1 MIRKKDVIEYI
12 LSILRSNTKLLEKEL
27 KSINDEKN
35 SITKSS
41 SGDKHETSRALMQS
55 EFEKI
60 YNNYQ
65 SQLNHL
71 KVIESLDISDKSKIG
86 LGSLIETDSSILF
99 IGIGLGIHH
108 IDKRKV
114 LIVSKASPIGK
125 QIDGK
130 EEGDYI
136 SLNDNKDTIFRIS

>member
-1 MIRKKDVIEYI
+1 MLKKHVIEYI
-12 LSILRSNTKLLEKEL
+12 LSVLRSNTDLLENEL
-27 KSINDEKN
+27 KSINEEKN
-35 SITKSS
+35 SISKSS
-41 SGDKHETSRALMQS
+41 AGDKHETSRALMQS
-55 EFEKI
+55 EFDKI

-65 SQLNHL
+65 SQLNQL

-86 LGSLIETDSSILF
+86 LGSLVETDSSILF
-99 IGIGLGIHH
+99 IGIGLGIHQ

-136 SLNDNKDTIFRIS
+136 FLNNNKERIIRIS

>member
-12 LSILRSNTKLLEKEL
+12 LSVLRSNTNLLEKEL
-27 KSINDEKN
+27 KSISEEKN

-55 EFEKI
+55 EFDKI

-71 KVIESLDISDKSKIG
+71 KVIESLDISVKSKIG

-99 IGIGLGIHH
+99 IGIGLGIHQ

-125 QIDGK
+125 QIYGK

-136 SLNDNKDTIFRIS
+136 FLNNNKEKIIRIS

>member
-1 MIRKKDVIEYI
+1 MLKKHVIEYI
-12 LSILRSNTKLLEKEL
+12 LSVLRSNTDLLENEL
-27 KSINDEKN
+27 KSINEEKN
-35 SITKSS
+35 SISKSS
-41 SGDKHETSRALMQS
+41 AGDKHETSRALMQS
-55 EFEKI
+55 EFDKI

-65 SQLNHL
+65 SQLNQL

-86 LGSLIETDSSILF
+86 LGSLVETDSSILF
-99 IGIGLGIHH
+99 IGIGLGIHQ
-108 IDKRKV
+108 IDNKKV

-136 SLNDNKDTIFRIS
+136 LLNNNKEKIIRIS

>member
-1 MIRKKDVIEYI
+1 M
-12 LSILRSNTKLLEKEL
+12 
-27 KSINDEKN
+27 
-35 SITKSS
+35 
-41 SGDKHETSRALMQS
+41 
-55 EFEKI
+55 
-60 YNNYQ
+60 
-65 SQLNHL
+65 
-71 KVIESLDISDKSKIG
+71 
-86 LGSLIETDSSILF
+86 GSLIETDSSILF

-136 SLNDNKDTIFRIS
+136 FLNDNKEKIIRIS

>member
-1 MIRKKDVIEYI
+1 MHKKDIIEYI
-12 LSILRSNTKLLEKEL
+12 LSVLRSNTILLENEL
-27 KSINDEKN
+27 KSIIKEKN

-41 SGDKHETSRALMQS
+41 AGDKHETSRALMQS
-55 EFEKI
+55 EFDKI
-60 YNNYQ
+60 NNNYQ
-65 SQLNHL
+65 SQLNQL
-71 KVIESLDISDKSKIG
+71 KVIESLDISDKSRIG

-99 IGIGLGIHH
+99 IGIGLGIHQ
-108 IDKRKV
+108 IDNRKV

-136 SLNDNKDTIFRIS
+136 LLNNNKEKIIRIS

>member
-1 MIRKKDVIEYI
+1 MHKKDIIEYI
-12 LSILRSNTKLLEKEL
+12 LSVLRSNTNLLEKEL
-27 KSINDEKN
+27 KSISEEKN

-41 SGDKHETSRALMQS
+41 SGDKHETSRAQMQS
-55 EFEKI
+55 EFDKI
-60 YNNYQ
+60 NNNYQ
-65 SQLNHL
+65 SQLNQI
-71 KVIESLDISDKSKIG
+71 KVIESLDISDKSKIRS
-86 LGSLIETDSSILF
+86 GSLVETDSSILF
-99 IGIGLGIHH
+99 IGIGLGIHK

-136 SLNDNKDTIFRIS
+136 FINNNKEKIIRIS

>member
-1 MIRKKDVIEYI
+1 MLKKHVIEYI
-12 LSILRSNTKLLEKEL
+12 LSVLRSNTDLLENEL

-41 SGDKHETSRALMQS
+41 AGDKHETSRALMQS
-55 EFEKI
+55 EFDKI
-60 YNNYQ
+60 NNNYQ
-65 SQLNHL
+65 SQLNQL

-86 LGSLIETDSSILF
+86 LGSLVETDSSILF
-99 IGIGLGIHH
+99 IGIGLGIHQ
-108 IDKRKV
+108 IDNKKV

-136 SLNDNKDTIFRIS
+136 LLNNNKEKIIRIS